1 MNKRWTKK
9 GVIALAIIMILGIVA
24 NLGLHL
30 WLQHKLPEIIKKKSD
45 YVVSYQSLQVSL
57 ITGSIVAQDISI
69 ETKHPENQEIL
80 RLKGKINA
88 LEISRF
94 GIYRAVFKKEFYFNE
109 LFLDKP
115 DLQII
120 LARPKLDSEKHKTQ
134 DLLKNIRIDGG
145 NMQVFTAKGK
155 KLLSVNQLDLEV
167 QNIRM
172 TEKSIE
178 SVLPLAF
185 DHYDIQSEEFFYQP
199 DDLYIVSAK
208 SIKTERGKMVI
219 DEFRLIP
226 QVKPQQ
232 FEKSFPERKNMFHI
246 TSKEVHFTDIQLNK
260 NIISMANFTLE
271 QPEILMHTSTA
282 SVKKKKKGETPELK
296 LDDIVLK
303 NAKIEIRKT
312 NGETIFGSEKVNL
325 GINKF
330 ILDQE
335 TSKKTI
341 PFTYADF
348 KVSGENISFAAKN
361 QKGKIGSISLTPK
374 SGKLNRISV
383 VPSGNN
389 STNSS
394 LQFTG
399 NQLTFTTNHWSF
411 KNNKLHLD
419 IENITLNE
427 AKGSLRAAA
436 NSQPKK
442 TQVSTIHFP
451 VKIRNILVKNS
462 DFTFLN
468 KEQPLTITGLTANV
482 NSLKISQTDQL
493 VFDPG
498 NYSITARNLHY
509 KTRFYNIKTNNV
521 NLNPSIIQMENF
533 TMIPTVSRSEFIRM
547 IPVEKDLYT
556 LKAPKISIQGKW
568 NLLSKNK
575 SFNADQITIQAAH
588 ANIFRS
594 KIPKDDASVKP
605 MYSELLRRISFPFT
619 VQKLE
624 LKSALLEYEEDTE
637 KSEGPGKL
645 TFGDFNMTA
654 QNINSGKRPGNTK
667 IPIRI
672 QCRFMNASPM
682 NVTWNL
688 DTASKDDRFQ
698 IKGSIADLP
707 APRINPF
714 IEPYLKISAT
724 GSIDVLI
731 FDFNGN
737 KSGILGE
744 MQIKHKDLKVDLLK
758 ESGEKKK
765 VLSAIV
771 NIFVKSDSGNF
782 PDSVQIKAERDPSRS
797 FFNLFW
803 KGIEDGLKKT
813 LVGISPGEKKETE
826 ANSK

>member
-1 MNKRWTKK
+1 MNKRWAKK

-185 DHYDIQSEEFFYQP
+185 DHYNIQSKDFFYQP
-199 DDLYIVSAK
+199 DDLYIASAK
-208 SIKTERGKMVI
+208 SIKTEKGKMVI

-226 QVKPQQ
+226 QVTPQQ
-232 FEKSFPERKNMFHI
+232 FEKSFPERKNMFQI

-282 SVKKKKKGETPELK
+282 SVKKKKKAETPDLK

-312 NGETIFGSEKVNL
+312 NDETIFGSEKVNL

-341 PFTYADF
+341 PFAYADF
-348 KVSGENISFAAKN
+348 KISGENISFAAKN

-383 VPSGNN
+383 VPSGINSNN
-389 STNSS
+389 S
-394 LQFTG
+394 LQFAG
-399 NQLTFTTNHWSF
+399 NQLAFNTSDWGF
-411 KNNKLHLD
+411 KNNKLYLD
-419 IENITLNE
+419 IENITVDG
-427 AKGSLRAAA
+427 AKGSVRAAV

-451 VKIRNILVKNS
+451 VKIRNIVVKNA
-462 DFTFLN
+462 DFTYIN

-493 VFDPG
+493 VFDLG

-575 SFNADQITIQAAH
+575 S
-588 ANIFRS
+588 
-594 KIPKDDASVKP
+594 
-605 MYSELLRRISFPFT
+605 L
-619 VQKLE
+619 
-624 LKSALLEYEEDTE
+624 
-637 KSEGPGKL
+637 
-645 TFGDFNMTA
+645 
-654 QNINSGKRPGNTK
+654 
-667 IPIRI
+667 
-672 QCRFMNASPM
+672 QCRPNYH
-682 NVTWNL
+682 
-688 DTASKDDRFQ
+688 
-698 IKGSIADLP
+698 SIST
-707 APRINPF
+707 RK
-714 IEPYLKISAT
+714 Y
-724 GSIDVLI
+724 
-731 FDFNGN
+731 
-737 KSGILGE
+737 
-744 MQIKHKDLKVDLLK
+744 
-758 ESGEKKK
+758 
-765 VLSAIV
+765 
-771 NIFVKSDSGNF
+771 F
-782 PDSVQIKAERDPSRS
+782 PEQ
-797 FFNLFW
+797 
-803 KGIEDGLKKT
+803 
-813 LVGISPGEKKETE
+813 
-826 ANSK
+826 NSKR

>member
-1 MNKRWTKK
+1 MNKRWAKK

-185 DHYDIQSEEFFYQP
+185 DHYNIQSKDFFYQP
-199 DDLYIVSAK
+199 DDLYIASAK
-208 SIKTERGKMVI
+208 SIKTEKGKMVI

-226 QVKPQQ
+226 QVTPQQ
-232 FEKSFPERKNMFHI
+232 FEKSFPERKNMFQI

-282 SVKKKKKGETPELK
+282 SVKKKKKAETPDLK

-312 NGETIFGSEKVNL
+312 NDETIFGSEKVNL

-341 PFTYADF
+341 PFAYADF
-348 KVSGENISFAAKN
+348 KISGENISFAAKN

-383 VPSGNN
+383 VPSGINSNN
-389 STNSS
+389 S
-394 LQFTG
+394 LQFAG
-399 NQLTFTTNHWSF
+399 NQLAFNTSDWGF
-411 KNNKLHLD
+411 KNNKLYLD
-419 IENITLNE
+419 IENITVDG
-427 AKGSLRAAA
+427 AKGSVRAAV

-451 VKIRNILVKNS
+451 VKIRNIVVKNA
-462 DFTFLN
+462 DFTYIN

-493 VFDPG
+493 VFDLG

-575 SFNADQITIQAAH
+575 SFNADQITIQSAH

-624 LKSALLEYEEDTE
+624 LKNALLEYEEDTE

-645 TFGDFNMTA
+645 TFGNFNMTA
-654 QNINSGKRPGNTK
+654 QNINSGKRSENTK
-667 IPIRI
+667 IAISI

-714 IEPYLKISAT
+714 IEPYLKIRAT
-724 GSIDVLI
+724 GSIDALN

-737 KSGILGE
+737 KSGILGA

-758 ESGEKKK
+758 ETGEKKK

-771 NIFVKSDSGNF
+771 NIFVKSDSENF

-813 LVGISPGEKKETE
+813 LVGISPAEKKETE

>member
-30 WLQHKLPEIIKKKSD
+30 WLQHKLPEIIKKNSD

-57 ITGSIVAQDISI
+57 ITGSIVAQDISM

-80 RLKGKINA
+80 RLKGIINA

-120 LARPKLDSEKHKTQ
+120 LARPKLDSEKRKTQ
-134 DLLKNIRIDGG
+134 DLIKNIRIDGG

-208 SIKTERGKMVI
+208 NIKTEKGKMVI

-226 QVKPQQ
+226 QVTPQQ
-232 FEKSFPERKNMFHI
+232 FEKSFPERKNMFQI

-282 SVKKKKKGETPELK
+282 SVKKKKKGETPDLK

-341 PFTYADF
+341 PFAYADF
-348 KVSGENISFAAKN
+348 KISGENISFAAKN

-383 VPSGNN
+383 VPSGINSNN
-389 STNSS
+389 S
-394 LQFTG
+394 LQFAG
-399 NQLTFTTNHWSF
+399 NQLAFNTSDWGF
-411 KNNKLHLD
+411 KNNKLYLD
-419 IENITLNE
+419 IENITVDG
-427 AKGSLRAAA
+427 AKGSVRAAV

-451 VKIRNILVKNS
+451 VKIRNIVVKNA
-462 DFTFLN
+462 DFTYIN

-493 VFDPG
+493 VFDLG

-575 SFNADQITIQAAH
+575 SFNADQITIQSAH

-624 LKSALLEYEEDTE
+624 LKNALLEYEEDTE

-645 TFGDFNMTA
+645 TFGNFNMTA
-654 QNINSGKRPGNTK
+654 QNINSGKRSENTK
-667 IPIRI
+667 IAISI

-714 IEPYLKISAT
+714 IEPYLKIRAT
-724 GSIDVLI
+724 GSIDALN

-737 KSGILGE
+737 KSGILGA

-758 ESGEKKK
+758 ETGEKKK

-771 NIFVKSDSGNF
+771 NIFVKSDSENF

-813 LVGISPGEKKETE
+813 LVGISPAEKKETE

>member
-1 MNKRWTKK
+1 MNKRWAKK
-9 GVIALAIIMILGIVA
+9 GAIALAIILILGIVA
-24 NLGLHL
+24 NLALHL
-30 WLQHKLPEIIKKKSD
+30 WLQHKLPEIIKKNSD

-120 LARPKLDSEKHKTQ
+120 LARPKSDSEKRKTQ

-145 NMQVFTAKGK
+145 NIQVFTAKGK

-185 DHYDIQSEEFFYQP
+185 DHYNIQSKDFFYQP
-199 DDLYIVSAK
+199 DDLYIASAK
-208 SIKTERGKMVI
+208 SIKTEKGKMVI

-226 QVKPQQ
+226 QVTPQQ
-232 FEKSFPERKNMFHI
+232 FEKSFPERKNMFRI

-271 QPEILMHTSTA
+271 QPEILMYTA
-282 SVKKKKKGETPELK
+282 TPSIKKKKKRKTPDLK
-296 LDDIVLK
+296 LDDIVLN
-303 NAKIEIRKT
+303 NARIEIRKT
-312 NGETIFGSEKVNL
+312 NGETIFGSEKVNI

-330 ILDQE
+330 IFDQE
-335 TSKKTI
+335 TSKETI
-341 PFTYADF
+341 PFAYADF
-348 KVSGENISFAAKN
+348 KISGENISFAAKN

-374 SGKLNRISV
+374 SGKLNRISIL
-383 VPSGNN
+383 PLTKSSN
-389 STNSS
+389 NSS

-399 NQLTFTTNHWSF
+399 NQLAFTTNDWNF
-411 KNNKLHLD
+411 KNNTLHLD
-419 IENITLNE
+419 IENITVDG
-427 AKGSLRAAA
+427 AKGSVRAAV

-451 VKIRNILVKNS
+451 VKIRNIVVKNS
-462 DFTFLN
+462 DFTYIN

-493 VFDPG
+493 VFDLG

-521 NLNPSIIQMENF
+521 NLNPSTIQVADF

-547 IPVEKDLYT
+547 IPVEKDLYN

-575 SFNADQITIQAAH
+575 SFNADQITIQSAD

-594 KIPKDDASVKP
+594 KIPKDDSSVKP

-619 VQKLE
+619 VRKLE
-624 LKSALLEYEEDTE
+624 LKNALLEYEEDTE

-645 TFGDFNMTA
+645 SFGNFNLTA
-654 QNINSGKRPGNTK
+654 QNINSGKRSGNTK

-682 NVTWNL
+682 DVTWNL

-707 APRINPF
+707 AQRINPF
-714 IEPYLKISAT
+714 IEPYLEIRAT
-724 GSIDVLI
+724 GSIDVLS

-737 KSGILGE
+737 KSGIQGE
-744 MQIKHKDLKVDLLK
+744 MQIKHEDLKVDLLK
-758 ESGEKKK
+758 ETGEKKK

-771 NIFVKSDSGNF
+771 NIFVKSDSGSL
-782 PDSVQIKAERDPSRS
+782 PDSVEIKAERDPTRS

-813 LVGISPGEKKETE
+813 LIGISPAEKKETE